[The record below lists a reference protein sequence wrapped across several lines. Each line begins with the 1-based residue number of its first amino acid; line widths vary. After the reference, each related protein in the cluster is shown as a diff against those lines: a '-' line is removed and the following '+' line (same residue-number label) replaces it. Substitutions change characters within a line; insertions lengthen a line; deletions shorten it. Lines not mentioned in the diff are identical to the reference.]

1 MAAQIVCFFN
11 KHGFCKYLEKCQN
24 IHENRKCE
32 KNNCEIRNCPLRHPK
47 TCKFFRDYGYCKFGE
62 WCRFDHKTEKYK
74 SKNETEMKEVEEKLE
89 IVKTELEKNV
99 KKVEN
104 LENEIQ
110 DLYVKLKEKDQVLSK
125 VNKKFNFLKEKVTL
139 LFDLEAKFDDLE
151 KKFEKISD
159 EPAKVNS
166 KDSVSQTSQKAE
178 NTGEI
183 KWDHC
188 EFVAKNKFGLK
199 IHIHKKHS
207 TARFNCFQ
215 RETHSDL
222 VEHNDKYHYSHR
234 IILNKKYEKE
244 ILDEFQR

>member
-1 MAAQIVCFFN
+1 M
-11 KHGFCKYLEKCQN
+11 
-24 IHENRKCE
+24 
-32 KNNCEIRNCPLRHPK
+32 
-47 TCKFFRDYGYCKFGE
+47 
-62 WCRFDHKTEKYK
+62 
-74 SKNETEMKEVEEKLE
+74 
-89 IVKTELEKNV
+89 

-110 DLYVKLKEKDQVLSK
+110 DLYIKLKEKYQVLSK
-125 VNKKFNFLKEKVTL
+125 VNKKFNFLKEKVKL

-166 KDSVSQTSQKAE
+166 KDSVSQTSHKAE

-183 KWDHC
+183 KCDHC

-207 TARFNCFQ
+207 TARFNCFTCDFQ
-215 RETHSDL
+215 CETHSD
-222 VEHNDKYHYSHR
+222 YS
-234 IILNKKYEKE
+234 
-244 ILDEFQR
+244 